1 MELSLLRTDK
11 EITQAYETYV
21 DMVYRLCFTIL
32 KNQFDTEDAV
42 QNTFVK
48 LMRYPKRFDSPEHEK
63 AWLLVT
69 ASNTCKDALR
79 RTSRREEPLE
89 AQTDLPVP
97 PDSDPASRAVLEAVL
112 ALPLKYRM
120 LMDYPGLTQFDD
132 VGEISHFAQSAFA
145 WAHQKGYIAAVEDG
159 KLAPQSAADQE
170 LAETIF
176 KEVAARK

>member
-21 DMVYRLCFTIL
+21 DMVYQLCFTIL

-89 AQTDLPVP
+89 AQTDLPAP
-97 PDSDPASRAVLEAVL
+97 PDSDPVSRAVLEAVL
-112 ALPLKYRM
+112 ALPLTSITTRAIQVQRSRPCSTNR
-120 LMDYPGLTQFDD
+120 LPP
-132 VGEISHFAQSAFA
+132 SA
-145 WAHQKGYIAAVEDG
+145 I
-159 KLAPQSAADQE
+159 
-170 LAETIF
+170 IF
-176 KEVAARK
+176 TKRVRS

>member
-89 AQTDLPVP
+89 AQTDLPAP

-112 ALPLKYRM
+112 ALPLKYRTPVY
-120 LMDYPGLTQFDD
+120 LYYYEGYSANEIAQLLGEKPATVATQLSR
-132 VGEISHFAQSAFA
+132 GREKLRTYLEQEGFA
-145 WAHQKGYIAAVEDG
+145 
-159 KLAPQSAADQE
+159 
-170 LAETIF
+170 
-176 KEVAARK
+176 

>member
-89 AQTDLPVP
+89 AQTDLPAP
-97 PDSDPASRAVLEAVL
+97 SDSDPASRAVLEAVL
-112 ALPLKYRM
+112 ALPLKYRTPVY
-120 LMDYPGLTQFDD
+120 LYYY
-132 VGEISHFAQSAFA
+132 E
-145 WAHQKGYIAAVEDG
+145 GYSGAEIAAMLHKPASTIRNYLHEARQ
-159 KLAPQSAADQE
+159 KLKQQLGGDFDAG
-170 LAETIF
+170 
-176 KEVAARK
+176 

>member
-89 AQTDLPVP
+89 AQTDLPAP
-97 PDSDPASRAVLEAVL
+97 PDSDPVSRAVLEAVL
-112 ALPLKYRM
+112 ALPLTSITTRAIQVQRSRPCSTNR
-120 LMDYPGLTQFDD
+120 LPP
-132 VGEISHFAQSAFA
+132 SA
-145 WAHQKGYIAAVEDG
+145 I
-159 KLAPQSAADQE
+159 
-170 LAETIF
+170 IF
-176 KEVAARK
+176 TKRVRS